1 MSKVTTPVK
10 KKKKTKN
17 YYFNIGTEKAII
29 RYNNTDDARLKN
41 KIYTEHIAYAFDKL
55 AENIKSVT
63 VAKDKQNGV
72 PQEHE
77 DPVLEHKHQD
87 LFDELFGDKS

>member
-1 MSKVTTPVK
+1 MSKAKTPVK

-17 YYFNIGTEKAII
+17 YYFSQITENAII
-29 RYNNTDDARLKN
+29 RYNNTEDVVLKN
-41 KIYTEHIAYAFDKL
+41 VIYNDHISYAFDKL
-55 AENIKSVT
+55 AENIKNVT
-63 VAKDKQNGV
+63 VSKDKQNGV

-77 DPVLEHKHQD
+77 DPVLENKHQD